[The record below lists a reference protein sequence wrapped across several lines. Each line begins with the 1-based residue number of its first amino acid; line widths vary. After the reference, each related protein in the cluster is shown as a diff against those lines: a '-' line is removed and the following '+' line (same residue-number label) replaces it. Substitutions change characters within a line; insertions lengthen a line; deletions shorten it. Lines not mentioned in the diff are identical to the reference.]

1 MVNDTHRRFVGAALA
16 RGLTDTAK
24 QRAIDIQQMARF
36 CIQAW
41 PAQSHLL
48 QDAAVPS
55 ASTSLRSRARRC
67 VQRPAFQR
75 RCCCNRGT
83 HGVGHQRFPQRIIT
97 MSDSLQTHPP
107 IEARM
112 AEIVFPNHTNHMG
125 TLFGGQALAWMDK
138 AAFLAAS
145 RYARR
150 AVVTARS
157 DQVDFKL
164 PIRQGQMV
172 ETIARVVSV
181 GRSSIKVEVELIAED
196 LLSGARELCTRGHFV
211 MIALDA
217 DGKPTSV
224 PPLPSAAE

>member
-1 MVNDTHRRFVGAALA
+1 
-16 RGLTDTAK
+16 
-24 QRAIDIQQMARF
+24 
-36 CIQAW
+36 
-41 PAQSHLL
+41 
-48 QDAAVPS
+48 
-55 ASTSLRSRARRC
+55 
-67 VQRPAFQR
+67 
-75 RCCCNRGT
+75 
-83 HGVGHQRFPQRIIT
+83 
-97 MSDSLQTHPP
+97 
-107 IEARM
+107 M

-196 LLSGARELCTRGHFV
+196 LLSGIRELCTRGHFV
-211 MIALDA
+211 MIALGD
-217 DGKPTSV
+217 DGKPTTV
-224 PPLPSAAE
+224 PPLPAVSS